1 MFQVPAIVMGMIGSA
16 FMVASFAPSAAGDA
30 VGGDRALAA
39 VSQIAVA
46 TGKSDRMAAPAPA
59 IERKSVSVVELV
71 GVSQVK
77 LVLKDAQGNVLFAS
91 DPQSNTTY
99 FSKDT
104 DLPVVTLK
112 EENGS
117 SVTSRPVT
125 RQSGDNSDAPKRRGQ
140 PHGCIGAVSPLAQAG
155 KEAAASLCV
164 TSLETR
170 PIIHG

>member
-1 MFQVPAIVMGMIGSA
+1 MFQVPAIVIGMVGSA
-16 FMVASFAPSAAGDA
+16 FMVASFAQSAAGDP
-30 VGGDRALAA
+30 VGRGLSVISQTA
-39 VSQIAVA
+39 VSA
-46 TGKSDRMAAPAPA
+46 GKSDRVAAPVAA
-59 IERKSVSVVELV
+59 SERKSVSVVELV

-77 LVLKDAQGNVLFAS
+77 VVLKDASGNVLFTS

-104 DLPVVTLK
+104 DLPVITLK
-112 EENGS
+112 EESAS

-164 TSLETR
+164 TSLESR
-170 PIIHG
+170 HLIHG

>member
-1 MFQVPAIVMGMIGSA
+1 
-16 FMVASFAPSAAGDA
+16 
-30 VGGDRALAA
+30 
-39 VSQIAVA
+39 
-46 TGKSDRMAAPAPA
+46 MAAPAPA
-59 IERKSVSVVELV
+59 VERKSVSVVELV

-117 SVTSRPVT
+117 SVMSRPVT
-125 RQSGDNSDAPKRRGQ
+125 RQSGDSSDAPKRRGQ
-140 PHGCIGAVSPLAQAG
+140 PHGYIGAVSPLAQAG

-164 TSLETR
+164 PVSRTGPSSTVSLR
-170 PIIHG
+170 L